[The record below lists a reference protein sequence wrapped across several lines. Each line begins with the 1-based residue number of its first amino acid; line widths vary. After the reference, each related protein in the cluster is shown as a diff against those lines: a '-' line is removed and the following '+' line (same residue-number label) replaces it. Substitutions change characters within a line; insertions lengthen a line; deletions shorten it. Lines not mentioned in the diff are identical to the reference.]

1 MTPVHRD
8 NVQDITVLMVGKINS
23 FKKGFQEYDIRDLVK
38 DTEIFGKELVR
49 KQLKTNQIRRFLD
62 AIKRLKSTLDKS
74 TLDKNKKRDFN
85 VIKDDLFFLQPQ
97 LAYAAA
103 RQQKN
108 PRDPGPVA
116 PFKQVLEAAIKQVNT
131 PEDFDKLVQLIES
144 IIAYHKAA
152 GGQDQ

>member
-1 MTPVHRD
+1 MTQTPIPR
-8 NVQDITVLMVGKINS
+8 NREDISLIMVNKIDK
-23 FKKGFQEYDIRDLVK
+23 FTLGFQEYDLRELVNH
-38 DTEIFGKELVR
+38 TEQLGKELVKR
-49 KQLKTNQIRRFLD
+49 QLKTNQIRKFLD
-62 AIKRLKSTLDKS
+62 AVKRLKSNLDK
-74 TLDKNKKRDFN
+74 TETRDFN
-85 VIKDDLFFLQPQ
+85 VIKDDLVFLQPQ

-108 PRDPGPVA
+108 NKDLGPVA

-131 PEDFDKLVQLIES
+131 TKDFDKFVQLIES

>member
-1 MTPVHRD
+1 MTQTSRP
-8 NVQDITVLMVGKINS
+8 NIENITITMVDKINNFHS
-23 FKKGFQEYDIRDLVK
+23 GFHEYDIRDLVNH
-38 DTEIFGKELVR
+38 TEILGKELVR
-49 KQLKTNQIRRFLD
+49 KQLKTNQIRKFLD
-62 AIKRLKSTLDKS
+62 AVKRLKSN
-74 TLDKNKKRDFN
+74 LDKNDKRDIN

-116 PFKQVLEAAIKQVNT
+116 PFKQVLEAAIKQVKT
-131 PEDFDKLVQLIES
+131 TADFDKFVQLVES